1 MILIKKHQTV
11 YEWNACISGK
21 SITRVM
27 LVLLIWTM
35 EYQKEVFVV
44 RYVLSVVYGLCYKF
58 TNYSFTIMTFD

>member
-11 YEWNACISGK
+11 YEWNACITGK
-21 SITRVM
+21 SIACVM

-44 RYVLSVVYGLCYKF
+44 RYILSVVYGLCYKF
-58 TNYSFTIMTFD
+58 TNYLFTIMTFD